1 MKHRIALCIGVAA
14 YQPAKAALS
23 NPVNDAKRIHAALRS
38 RGFDSTL
45 LTDPTAA
52 ELRAALDALRAKV
65 DGYAGDRVFSVVHYA
80 GHAVEIGGYGV
91 LMPVDSVF
99 PATPLSLDC
108 GGVSVLE
115 VVDALK
121 AGHGPKVVTIDA
133 CRDAALGW
141 DPQQML
147 DFTRI
152 STRETQRLKRA
163 AQADDVVIAYST
175 SAGQPAYDG
184 TGGNST
190 YCKKLEAALLRHDA
204 TIVESLGQCGQEVIT
219 ESHAQQRP
227 WVYTSVSGR
236 PGFSDLPV
244 YALAWSAALHHPMLS
259 STRLQEREMDA
270 AVVVNGEGRLQLVR
284 DGVVRRFVGHPKKYT
299 VATAREDEVLLAGAN
314 VFVSLQVSEPERDS
328 PLTPDAKLKIKCVD
342 PFGICQSPD
351 GIHAVVYGHGGYS
364 VMRREH
370 GRWRLLCS
378 DSRPSDVY
386 GAIFQSNEV
395 LLLCGTSDSVC
406 RLDLSADQPL
416 RTDIP
421 LESRQHVYDLAWVEH
436 TKQLVGVC
444 DGGVVIRIDTQT
456 GKVEQRS
463 MFEWPSVDVLGAY
476 GRLRHHKLSADDA
489 NLFLS
494 DPERFEAQ
502 RGESIWH
509 ETGHGGR
516 RPTYHLLCCSM
527 TKDPRLLAIG
537 ADQGLVFLVDVRTF
551 EHVATLDAGSGI
563 GVGLRW
569 MTCSQFDGAI
579 HALGNDGVIR
589 CFEPIQ
595 PFV

>member
-14 YQPAKAALS
+14 YQPVKAALS

-45 LTDPTAA
+45 LTDPTAV
-52 ELRAALDALRAKV
+52 ELRAALDALRARV

-115 VVDALK
+115 VVDALR

-141 DPQQML
+141 NPQQML

-152 STRETQRLKRA
+152 SARETQRLKRA

-184 TGGNST
+184 QGGNST
-190 YCKKLEAALLRHDA
+190 YCEKLEAALLRHDA

-219 ESHAQQRP
+219 ESQARQRP

-270 AVVVNGEGRLQLVR
+270 AVVVNGEGRMQLVR
-284 DGVVRRFVGHPKKYT
+284 DGVVRRFVGHPNEYT
-299 VATAREDEVLLAGAN
+299 VASAWEDEVLLAGSN
-314 VFVSLQVSEPERDS
+314 VFVSLVVPGSEQDTG
-328 PLTPDAKLKIKCVD
+328 LAPDTELEIQCTE

-351 GIHAVVYGHGGYS
+351 GVHVVVYGRGGYS
-364 VMRREH
+364 VLRREQQ
-370 GRWRLLCS
+370 GWRLRFS
-378 DSRPSDVY
+378 GSRPANIY
-386 GAIFQSNEV
+386 GAIFVSDDA
-395 LLLCGTSDSVC
+395 LYLCGYSDAIC
-406 RLDLSADQPL
+406 RLDLGADEVAYV
-416 RTDIP
+416 DIP
-421 LESRQHVYDLAWVEH
+421 LGRRLDVYDLAWVENG
-436 TKQLVGVC
+436 QYLVAVC
-444 DGGVVIRIDTQT
+444 KGGMVIRIDRTS
-456 GKVEQRS
+456 KAEALS
-463 MFEWPSVDVLGAY
+463 MFEWPSVDVPGAY
-476 GRLRHHKLSADDA
+476 GRLRHHKLSSDDA

-494 DPERFEAQ
+494 DPERFEAE

-589 CFEPIQ
+589 CFEPIL